1 MTRLIL
7 RFTVGQLLRQ
17 RRTLLLVLLAVLPVA
32 LALLFR
38 LAADGTAADTAAFA
52 SGILT
57 RFVVALVLPLTAL
70 VVGTSALGQ
79 EIEDGTAVYLVGK
92 PLPRWNVVLAKV
104 GAAWL
109 VTSAVVVLSVIASG
123 YVLLAGS
130 DHARLVVAFA
140 GAVVVGA
147 LAYAAVFVS
156 LSVRFSRAL
165 IFGLVYVFVWETLVS
180 QFIVGVRFL
189 SVRAYTM
196 SFAEW
201 LAASSSRLIDSSL
214 GLTPAAI
221 LMALLTTV
229 SLWYGIRR
237 LEAFELSEQG

>member
-1 MTRLIL
+1 
-7 RFTVGQLLRQ
+7 
-17 RRTLLLVLLAVLPVA
+17 
-32 LALLFR
+32 
-38 LAADGTAADTAAFA
+38 
-52 SGILT
+52 
-57 RFVVALVLPLTAL
+57 
-70 VVGTSALGQ
+70 VGTSALGQ

-92 PLPRWNVVLAKV
+92 PLPRWKVVLAKV

-123 YVLLAGS
+123 FVLLAGS
-130 DHARLVVAFA
+130 DHNRIVLAFAAAVVA
-140 GAVVVGA
+140 GA

-156 LSVRFSRAL
+156 LSIRFSRAL

-196 SFAEW
+196 SFVEW
-201 LAASSSRLIDSSL
+201 LATSSARLIDSSL
-214 GLTPAAI
+214 GLTPATI
-221 LMALLTTV
+221 LMTLLTAV

-237 LEAFELSEQG
+237 LQSFQISEQG